1 MKLRLTKRA
10 LWEFDQ
16 AVDWFRTKRPWL
28 VNQFLQDVRE
38 AFEQIRRGPE
48 KLPRV
53 EVKVGNTKREWRR
66 RLLKRFSYIIV
77 FFISGDTVVVCTVS
91 HTSRDWTSELTDRE
105 E

>member
-10 LWEFDQ
+10 LREFDQ

-28 VNQFLQDVRE
+28 VDRFLDDIRA
-38 AFEQIRRGPE
+38 AFDQISRTPQ

-66 RLLKRFSYIIV
+66 RLLKRFSYIVV
-77 FFISGDTVVVCTVS
+77 FFISNDTVVVCTVS
-91 HTSRDWTSELTDRE
+91 HTSRDWTSQLTDRE